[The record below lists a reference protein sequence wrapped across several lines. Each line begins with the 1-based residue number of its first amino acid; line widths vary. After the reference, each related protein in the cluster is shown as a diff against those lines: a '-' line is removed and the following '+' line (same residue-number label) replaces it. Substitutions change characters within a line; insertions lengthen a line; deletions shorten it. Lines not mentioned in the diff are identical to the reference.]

1 MEQEKK
7 ITIRFDLAQEDQQ
20 RAYEFLKTRKKT
32 QYKSQNDYVCAAI
45 LAFGAIERKTKEQDI
60 EQLCDRLIER
70 LLDTVQITPQPGR

>member
-20 RAYEFLKTRKKT
+20 RAYELLKTRTKT

-45 LAFGAIERKTKEQDI
+45 LAFGAIEQKTKEQDI
-60 EQLCDRLIER
+60 EQLCDKLIER